1 MLLAREETR
10 ADYCFEKALLL
21 APQDWFVAWLAARI
35 RYYYEQFALALK
47 LLQQAVEWNAGHFL
61 LWLELGRC
69 QQALGLL
76 GPARNSF
83 TQAHQLNPQ
92 CARSRPR
99 RWQASRERRLLDRA
113 CAAGGDDC
121 STDEHLTNLDRFLAA
136 ANEFDASDL
145 HLVAGVPPA
154 FRVNGEIILAD
165 EDALT
170 EEEVDA
176 DGRQP
181 AQRAAEERSSSRNG
195 SSAFRCCTA
204 PPGASAPR
212 STGAMAIPEMS
223 FRFCGER
230 IPTRE
235 ELGLPEKIDDLAR
248 KPNGL
253 VLITGPT
260 GAGKTTTLNYMVDL
274 INSERR
280 CKIVTIEDPIEFVH
294 QNKRAIV
301 VQQEVLTDV
310 RSFNRA
316 LIHVLRQDPDVIVV
330 GEMRDFEAISTALT
344 AAETG
349 HLVLAT
355 MHSPNVSH
363 ALERIVGVFE
373 GSAQRQIILQLSN
386 ALQGI
391 IAQDLLPA
399 ADRTRR
405 VLAYELIVANGAV
418 RNLIRENQIHQLE
431 NTIQTGR
438 KEGMTL
444 MDNCLYDLYC
454 KCLITYDTAVS
465 RAKHPDRII
474 QKKK

>member
-1 MLLAREETR
+1 MP
-10 ADYCFEKALLL
+10 
-21 APQDWFVAWLAARI
+21 APSLD
-35 RYYYEQFALALK
+35 
-47 LLQQAVEWNAGHFL
+47 
-61 LWLELGRC
+61 
-69 QQALGLL
+69 
-76 GPARNSF
+76 
-83 TQAHQLNPQ
+83 
-92 CARSRPR
+92 
-99 RWQASRERRLLDRA
+99 RLLS
-113 CAAGGDDC
+113 AASD
-121 STDEHLTNLDRFLAA
+121 
-136 ANEFDASDL
+136 FDASDL

-165 EDALT
+165 GDALT
-170 EEEVDA
+170 ENEVEQMA
-176 DGRQP
+176 YSLLNEQQRKKFEQEWELCISLLHSAAGRV
-181 AQRAAEERSSSRNG
+181 RATFYRRNG
-195 SSAFRCCTA
+195 H
-204 PPGASAPR
+204 
-212 STGAMAIPEMS
+212 PEMS
-223 FRFCGER
+223 CRFCGDR
-230 IPTRE
+230 IPNRE
-235 ELGLPEKIDDLAR
+235 ELGLPEKVDELAR

-253 VLITGPT
+253 VLVTGPT

-294 QNKRAIV
+294 ANKRAIV

-391 IAQDLLPA
+391 IAQELLPA

-405 VLAYELIVANGAV
+405 VLAYELIVTNSAV
-418 RNLIRENQIHQLE
+418 RNLIRENQLHHLE

-454 KCLITYDTAVS
+454 KCLITYDTALS
-465 RAKHPDRII
+465 RARHPEHIVR
-474 QKKK
+474 QKA

>member
-1 MLLAREETR
+1 M
-10 ADYCFEKALLL
+10 
-21 APQDWFVAWLAARI
+21 
-35 RYYYEQFALALK
+35 
-47 LLQQAVEWNAGHFL
+47 
-61 LWLELGRC
+61 
-69 QQALGLL
+69 
-76 GPARNSF
+76 S
-83 TQAHQLNPQ
+83 NP
-92 CARSRPR
+92 
-99 RWQASRERRLLDRA
+99 
-113 CAAGGDDC
+113 
-121 STDEHLTNLDRFLAA
+121 NLDRLLSAS
-136 ANEFDASDL
+136 NKFDASDL

-154 FRVNGEIILAD
+154 FRVNGEIIIAD
-165 EDALT
+165 EDALSEGDIEDIAWSMLNEQQRT
-170 EEEVDA
+170 KFDQEWELCVSLLHEA
-176 DGRQP
+176 AGRI
-181 AQRAAEERSSSRNG
+181 RATFYRRNG
-195 SSAFRCCTA
+195 H
-204 PPGASAPR
+204 
-212 STGAMAIPEMS
+212 PELS
-223 FRFCGER
+223 LRFCGER
-230 IPTRE
+230 IASRE
-235 ELGLPEKIDDLAR
+235 ELGLPAKIDDLAR
-248 KPNGL
+248 KTNGL
-253 VLITGPT
+253 VLVTGPT

-301 VQQEVLTDV
+301 VQQEVLSDV

-386 ALQGI
+386 SLQGI
-391 IAQDLLPA
+391 IAQELLPA

-405 VLAYELIVANGAV
+405 VLAYELIVANNAV

-454 KCLITYDTAVS
+454 KCLITYDTALS
-465 RAKHPDRII
+465 RARHPEHIVR
-474 QKKK
+474 QPA

>member
-1 MLLAREETR
+1 M
-10 ADYCFEKALLL
+10 
-21 APQDWFVAWLAARI
+21 
-35 RYYYEQFALALK
+35 
-47 LLQQAVEWNAGHFL
+47 
-61 LWLELGRC
+61 
-69 QQALGLL
+69 
-76 GPARNSF
+76 S
-83 TQAHQLNPQ
+83 
-92 CARSRPR
+92 S
-99 RWQASRERRLLDRA
+99 ERFD
-113 CAAGGDDC
+113 
-121 STDEHLTNLDRFLAA
+121 SFLASA
-136 ANEFDASDL
+136 SEFDASDL

-154 FRVNGEIILAD
+154 YRVNGEIILAD

-170 EEEVDA
+170 GEEVSDITKSLLNEQQQKKFEA
-176 DGRQP
+176 EWELCISLLHSTAGRV
-181 AQRAAEERSSSRNG
+181 RVTFYRRNG
-195 SSAFRCCTA
+195 N
-204 PPGASAPR
+204 
-212 STGAMAIPEMS
+212 PELS
-223 FRFCGER
+223 FRFCGDR
-230 IPTRE
+230 VASRE
-235 ELGLPEKIDDLAR
+235 ELGLPERIDELAR

-260 GAGKTTTLNYMVDL
+260 GAGKTTTLNYLVDL

-294 QNKRAIV
+294 ANKRAIV

-330 GEMRDFEAISTALT
+330 GEMRDYEAISTALT

-355 MHSPNVSH
+355 MHSPNVSL

-373 GSAQRQIILQLSN
+373 GSAQRQIILQLAN

-391 IAQDLLPA
+391 ISQELLPA

-405 VLAYELIVANGAV
+405 ILAYELLTANGAV
-418 RNLIRENQIHQLE
+418 RNLIRENQLHQLE
-431 NTIQTGR
+431 NTLQMGR
-438 KEGMTL
+438 KDGMVL

-465 RAKHPDRII
+465 RARHPDRIMP
-474 QKKK
+474 QKA